1 MKRVRASNK
10 FQRWL
15 LIGADSVIKQYFAIK
30 QDRLIEQREE
40 ELRYPWKP
48 GDENVGGGKSSTT
61 GASKQELTVEKLE
74 SDPLLN
80 QYREVV
86 DKVERALNGL
96 DYTGRVIINTMYDC
110 SDKAS
115 TGRYS
120 DKEVAEMLDAD
131 IKTVVTTRKG
141 FIAEVA
147 RLV

>member
-1 MKRVRASNK
+1 MRASNK

-48 GDENVGGGKSSTT
+48 NDENVGGGKSSTT
-61 GASKQELTVEKLE
+61 GISKQEITVEKLE

-96 DYTGRVIINTMYDC
+96 DYTERVIINTMYDC
-110 SDKAS
+110 NKAD

-120 DKEVAEMLDAD
+120 DKDVAEMLDED
-131 IKTVVTTRKG
+131 IKTVVTTRKV

-147 RLV
+147 KLA